1 LLDLIANQIKIYPG
15 LKEPDWPVA
24 KRHLIR
30 MPPIIPRW
38 CKMASPS
45 VKRSLIAILLVLFAL
60 PGLALLPAPAAADY
74 YDIKAYIDGVSDL
87 VIKGNT
93 LQWHNNATYAPG
105 QFPGTNYPTIITTNS
120 NPVPINWYPDWPSGT
135 YGNVWSSV
143 YTGLTP
149 ALPHIPQRI
158 TLTKVQARK
167 DISILQYPSAANDYT
182 LIVRFDDGLP
192 GGAAW
197 YEARVNLVPVTIPGI
212 LLLLE

>member
-1 LLDLIANQIKIYPG
+1 MLDLIVTQIKIYSG
-15 LKEPDWPVA
+15 LKEPDSPVA

-30 MPPIIPRW
+30 MPPTIPRW

-45 VKRSLIAILLVLFAL
+45 VKRSLIVILLVLFAL

-74 YDIKAYIDGVSDL
+74 YDIRAYIDGVSDL

-93 LQWHNNATYAPG
+93 VQWHNSSAYVPG
-105 QFPGTNYPTIITTNS
+105 KFPGTNAPTTITTNS
-120 NPVPINWYPDWPSGT
+120 NPDPIDWFPDWPSGT
-135 YGNVWSSV
+135 YGDVWSSV
-143 YTGLTP
+143 HTGLTP
-149 ALPHIPQRI
+149 ALPHIPQRV

-192 GGAAW
+192 GGADW
-197 YEARVNLVPVTIPGI
+197 YEARVDFVPVPVSGI